1 MRTLL
6 EIKYPYVTFE
16 TNEKYNNVTVNFLL
30 DGHILEQVFTCLG
43 PNEEKEEKYFLD
55 MTEFLGKTLDV

>member
-1 MRTLL
+1 MHHQKAGGPMRTLL

-30 DGHILEQVFTCLG
+30 DGPIVDQVFT
-43 PNEEKEEKYFLD
+43 
-55 MTEFLGKTLDV
+55 